1 MSFIMRLTLAVLIF
15 FIVEFYFY
23 RRTKKSIRAIFP
35 KLDKTKLNKIFRA
48 VIIFTNLYPALLI
61 IYFVYLMVSGSPR
74 ISAIE
79 SPFFDWFLV
88 YPFWISV
95 LIIVQSTAIL
105 IPIDLFRLILFPLYK
120 KHRDNIGRKAA
131 IISLIIISASVI
143 YVPVR
148 VAYDYHFVSTRV
160 TEVEIENL
168 HEDLEDFKITLIAD
182 TQADWYTDEARI
194 NKYIETAI
202 STNPDL
208 VLIAGDI
215 ITGTPRYIEAGAN
228 AFKNLTAPYG
238 VYTCVGDHDNWAYR
252 EDNARSLREISAALK
267 AVGVEMVDDDNR
279 IIKVDSAAINIS
291 FVTYTYSRRIE
302 QAALELLS
310 MRNGEHDLDIFMT
323 HQPNEQLVTLA
334 NELNYDLYFAGH
346 THGGQLT
353 ILFPF
358 INLTPTLMETN
369 YVKGNFSIGAMEL
382 IVNRGLGM
390 SIAPVRYNSTP
401 EVTVIVLKKK
411 NQ

>member
-120 KHRDNIGRKAA
+120 KHRDNIGRKSA

-194 NKYIETAI
+194 KKYIETAI
-202 STNPDL
+202 STHPDL

-369 YVKGNFSIGAMEL
+369 YVKGNFSIGDMEL